1 LIIKKTIGNFHKER
15 ELLLK
20 EMATLKKQKID
31 LEESLINK
39 SVELTKTQENL
50 EKHHITT
57 HHSVHHVTKIES
69 QVYTI

>member
-1 LIIKKTIGNFHKER
+1 
-15 ELLLK
+15 
-20 EMATLKKQKID
+20 MATLKKQKID